1 MSFTE
6 RRLKSSSLTTNILVS
21 SFVFLNFVLKQ
32 KPLHTT
38 HNNNIYLSL
47 GSNLGNRFEYLQQ
60 AVDAVFMEI
69 GTLHKIS
76 SVYETPAMGFK
87 GGAFLNCVLWV
98 RTSLTAKQTL
108 KAIQKIEKKLGRE
121 RKNASKGFASRT
133 IDIDILLFNDE
144 LFSEKDLQVPHPRLH
159 ERTFVLQP
167 LAEVNGQLVHPTS
180 GQNVIKLLSQT
191 KDDSS
196 ITKQS
201 KWLRNPK
208 QDYDISKLNYIAIE
222 GNIGAGKTSLAS
234 KIATDF
240 NAKLILERFK
250 DNPFLPKFYED
261 QSRYAF
267 PLEMSF
273 LADRY
278 QQLLE
283 DIKQFDLFKE
293 CVVADY
299 DAYKSL
305 IFAKV
310 TLADEEFNLY
320 KKLFNLMHKEL
331 PKPDV
336 YVYLY
341 QNTERLL
348 ENIQKRGRKFEK
360 GIAPEYLNKINE
372 GYLQFIKTQP
382 QEKVKII
389 DVSEID
395 FVKNR
400 KDYLAVLEQLLS

>member
-1 MSFTE
+1 M
-6 RRLKSSSLTTNILVS
+6 N
-21 SFVFLNFVLKQ
+21 
-32 KPLHTT
+32 

-47 GSNLGNRFEYLQQ
+47 GSNLGNRFQYLQQ
-60 AVDAVFMEI
+60 AVDAIFTEI

-76 SVYETPAMGFK
+76 SVYETPALGFD
-87 GGAFLNCVLWV
+87 GDPFLNCVLWV
-98 RTSLTAKQTL
+98 RSSLTARQTL
-108 KAIQKIEKKLGRE
+108 KITQKIEKQLGRE
-121 RKNASKGFASRT
+121 QKTTTVGYASRV
-133 IDIDILLFNDE
+133 IDIDIVLYNTEIFT
-144 LFSEKDLQVPHPRLH
+144 EKNLEIPHPRFH
-159 ERTFVLQP
+159 SRAFVLQP
-167 LAEVNGQLVHPTS
+167 LAEVNPQLVHPVLQ
-180 GQNVIKLLSQT
+180 QNVIKLLAKT
-191 KDDSS
+191 KDGGA

-201 KWLRNPK
+201 KWLRNPR

-222 GNIGAGKTSLAS
+222 GNIGAGKTSLAT

-310 TLADEEFNLY
+310 TLAAEEFNLY

-348 ENIQKRGRKFEK
+348 ENIQKRGRKYEK
-360 GIAPEYLNKINE
+360 GIAPAYLNKINE

-400 KDYLAVLEQLLS
+400 KDYLAVLKQLLS

>member
-1 MSFTE
+1 M
-6 RRLKSSSLTTNILVS
+6 
-21 SFVFLNFVLKQ
+21 
-32 KPLHTT
+32 
-38 HNNNIYLSL
+38 
-47 GSNLGNRFEYLQQ
+47 GSNMGNRFEYLQR
-60 AVDAVFMEI
+60 AVDAVFTEI
-69 GTLHKIS
+69 GAIHKIS
-76 SVYETPAMGFK
+76 SVYETPALGFD
-87 GGAFLNCVLWV
+87 GDAFLNCVLWV
-98 RTSLTAKQTL
+98 RTTLTAKQTL
-108 KAIQKIEKKLGRE
+108 KAIQKIEGKLGRN
-121 RKNASKGFASRT
+121 RAATLQTYIPRT
-133 IDIDILLFNDE
+133 IDIDILLYNDE
-144 LFSEKDLQVPHPRLH
+144 AFAEKNLQVPHPRMQD
-159 ERTFVLQP
+159 RRFVLQP
-167 LAEVNGQLVHPTS
+167 LAEVNGQLRHPVLKD
-180 GQNVIKLLSQT
+180 NVIKLLSKT
-191 KDDSS
+191 KDESQ
-196 ITKQS
+196 IAKQS

-208 QDYDISKLNYIAIE
+208 QDYDISRLNYIAIE
-222 GNIGAGKTSLAS
+222 GNIGAGKTSLAT
-234 KIATDF
+234 KLATDF

-261 QSRYAF
+261 QQRYAF

-283 DIKQFDLFKE
+283 DITQFDLFKD

-310 TLADEEFNLY
+310 TLAEEEYNLY
-320 KKLFNLMHKEL
+320 KKLFHLMHKEL

-348 ENIQKRGRKFEK
+348 ENIQKRGRKYEK
-360 GIAPEYLNKINE
+360 GIAPEYLQKINE

-382 QEKVKII
+382 KEKVKII
-389 DVSEID
+389 DVSEKD

-400 KDYLAVLEQLLS
+400 KDYLGVLQQILE

>member
-1 MSFTE
+1 MV
-6 RRLKSSSLTTNILVS
+6 SL
-21 SFVFLNFVLKQ
+21 FVFLNFVLKPNYTSIKQ
-32 KPLHTT
+32 Y
-38 HNNNIYLSL
+38 NDIYLSL
-47 GSNLGNRFEYLQQ
+47 GSNLGNRFQYLQE
-60 AVDAVFMEI
+60 AVNAIFEELGAI
-69 GTLHKIS
+69 HKIS
-76 SVYETPAMGFK
+76 SVYETPALGFE
-87 GGAFLNCVLWV
+87 GDAFLNCVLWV
-98 RTSLTAKQTL
+98 RSLRSAK
-108 KAIQKIEKKLGRE
+108 KALTIIQKIEKGMGRVRSSTSE
-121 RKNASKGFASRT
+121 YTSRT
-133 IDIDILLFNDE
+133 IDIDILLYNDDIINDKT
-144 LFSEKDLQVPHPRLH
+144 LVVPHPHISDRK
-159 ERTFVLQP
+159 FVLQP
-167 LAEVNGQLVHPTS
+167 LAEVNSLIVHPVLRH
-180 GQNVIKLLSQT
+180 NVIKMLSQT
-191 KDDSS
+191 TDTSEL
-196 ITKQS
+196 TKLS

-222 GNIGAGKTSLAS
+222 GNIGAGKTSLAT
-234 KIATDF
+234 KMATDF

-283 DIKQFDLFKE
+283 DITQFDLFKD
-293 CVVADY
+293 CVIADY

-348 ENIQKRGRKFEK
+348 ENIQKRGRSYEK
-360 GIAPEYLNKINE
+360 GIEPEYLKQINE
-372 GYLQFIKTQP
+372 GYFDFIKTQP
-382 QEKVKII
+382 QERVKII

-400 KDYLAVLEQLLS
+400 KDYLALLKQLLA

>member
-1 MSFTE
+1 M
-6 RRLKSSSLTTNILVS
+6 VS
-21 SFVFLNFVLKQ
+21 HFVFLNFVLKP
-32 KPLHTT
+32 KPSHIN

-60 AVDAVFMEI
+60 AVDTIFVEI
-69 GTLHKIS
+69 GMLHKIS
-76 SVYETPAMGFK
+76 SVYETPAMGFE
-87 GGAFLNCVLWV
+87 GDAFLNCVLWV
-98 RTSLTAKQTL
+98 HSSLTVKQTL
-108 KAIQKIEKKLGRE
+108 KAIQKIEKKLGRA
-121 RKNASKGFASRT
+121 RSNASEGYTSRV
-133 IDIDILLFNDE
+133 IDIDIVLFNDE
-144 LFSEKDLQVPHPRLH
+144 VLSEKGLEVPHPRLQ

-167 LAEVNGQLVHPTS
+167 LAEVNGQLVHPVLQ
-180 GQNVIKLLSQT
+180 QNIIKLLSHT
-191 KDDSS
+191 KDASL

-222 GNIGAGKTSLAS
+222 GNIGAGKTSLAT

-250 DNPFLPKFYED
+250 DNAFLPKFYED

-283 DIKQFDLFKE
+283 DITQFDLFKE

-320 KKLFNLMHKEL
+320 KKLFHLMHKEL
-331 PKPDV
+331 PSPDM

-341 QNTERLL
+341 QNTDRLL
-348 ENIQKRGRKFEK
+348 ENIQKRGRKYEK
-360 GIAPEYLNKINE
+360 GIPPEYLDKINE
-372 GYLQFIKTQP
+372 GYFEFIKTQP

-389 DVSEID
+389 DISEID

-400 KDYLAVLEQLLS
+400 KEYLSLLQQILS

>member
-1 MSFTE
+1 MSHI
-6 RRLKSSSLTTNILVS
+6 ND
-21 SFVFLNFVLKQ
+21 
-32 KPLHTT
+32 
-38 HNNNIYLSL
+38 IYLSL
-47 GSNLGNRFEYLQQ
+47 GSNLGDRFMYLQQ
-60 AVDAVFMEI
+60 AVNALFEEL
-69 GTLHKIS
+69 GTIHKIS
-76 SVYETPAMGFK
+76 SVYETPAMGFE
-87 GGAFLNCVLWV
+87 GEPFLNCVIWI
-98 RTSLTAKQTL
+98 RSGSTAKQTL
-108 KAIQKIEKKLGRE
+108 KKIGAIEKRLGRV
-121 RKNASKGFASRT
+121 KSTTKGYASRV
-133 IDIDILLFNDE
+133 IDIDILLFNNE
-144 LFSEKDLQVPHPRLH
+144 TFSESNLVIPHPRMA
-159 ERTFVLQP
+159 ERKFVLQP
-167 LAEVNGQLVHPTS
+167 LAEVNAQLVHPS
-180 GQNVIKLLSQT
+180 LQANMVKLLAQT
-191 KDDSS
+191 PDKS
-196 ITKQS
+196 KVAKLS

-234 KIATDF
+234 KMAEDF

-261 QSRYAF
+261 QHRYAF

-283 DIKQFDLFKE
+283 DIAQFDLFKD
-293 CVVADY
+293 CVIADY

-310 TLADEEFNLY
+310 TLAEEEFNLY
-320 KKLFNLMHKEL
+320 KKLFHLMHKEL

-348 ENIQKRGRKFEK
+348 ENIKKRGRSFEK
-360 GIAPEYLNKINE
+360 GIAPEYLQQIND
-372 GYLQFIKTQP
+372 GYFDYIKTMP
-382 QEKVKII
+382 QERVKII
-389 DVSEID
+389 DISEID

-400 KDYLAVLEQLLS
+400 GDYLKLLKQILDN